1 MPWLTAYRSVSAS
14 LGLCWTWICCR
25 VAQIN
30 ENWQK
35 HFCICY
41 VRSTIWNGAWQVVRL
56 FVDTSCRRYMASRYQ
71 SSTSF
76 GLHYTGSESKKKKQ
90 EVLDCSSSSLSWIA
104 ADAKLCPL
112 LNWCRRYRPHLALLC
127 LQSAGMVHG
136 VGGGR
141 AWSGGDYSRWLFLVM
156 VATLA
161 QNRKQGFE
169 MWFRLPCLPS
179 RLTPLERKKLKDFQ
193 QHQLQHGWGPWSNR
207 GWSKSLGYGRFQAS
221 AQPFAFDAS

>member
-1 MPWLTAYRSVSAS
+1 MTYRIPFCLCFLGALLNVNLLPGCSNQWELTEAFLY
-14 LGLCWTWICCR
+14 LLCTEYYLEW
-25 VAQIN
+25 
-30 ENWQK
+30 
-35 HFCICY
+35 
-41 VRSTIWNGAWQVVRL
+41 SMQVVRL

-76 GLHYTGSESKKKKQ
+76 GLHYTGSESQKKKK
-90 EVLDCSSSSLSWIA
+90 EVLDCSSSAPSWIA

-127 LQSAGMVHG
+127 LQWVGMVHG
-136 VGGGR
+136 VGGAR

-179 RLTPLERKKLKDFQ
+179 RLAPLERKKLKDFQ